1 MNIGDYVYLYLFD
14 LNKHITGLKQLR
26 DDRFGRIIT
35 IKTLIIN
42 NVEVKEYHVKLLYNN
57 SMVTVRDDNINTK
70 ITTID
75 LLVSAVNNSSLS
87 EELKQKLLNQIQTN
101 IN

>member
-1 MNIGDYVYLYLFD
+1 MNIGDYVYFYLFD

-26 DDRFGRIIT
+26 DDRVGRVIT